1 MIFSFCESEELKEKK
16 HVKWSGQCIVTPCC
30 CMHFCKQLLE
40 CWQFCEIPAQLNS
53 AKHVKVVEQGFVLI
67 CKSFPAKMHEKL
79 PGLHVTLVEFRKVNY
94 AYS

>member
-1 MIFSFCESEELKEKK
+1 
-16 HVKWSGQCIVTPCC
+16 
-30 CMHFCKQLLE
+30 MHFCKQGCNYLNVGS
-40 CWQFCEIPAQLNS
+40 FVKYAQLNS
-53 AKHVKVVEQGFVLI
+53 AKHVKVVVQRFVLI